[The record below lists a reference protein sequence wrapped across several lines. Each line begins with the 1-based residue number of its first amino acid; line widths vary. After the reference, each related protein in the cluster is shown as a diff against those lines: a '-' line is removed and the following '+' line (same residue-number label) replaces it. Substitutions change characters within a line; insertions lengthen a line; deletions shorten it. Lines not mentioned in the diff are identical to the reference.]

1 MYFLDTN
8 ILIYAFDKQDSR
20 KEKIAHELMRPDRD
34 WSISW
39 QVVQEFTSYALHKLK
54 PTLDSSV
61 LEAVLELVLLPR
73 CTVYPSSEI
82 FLKSLKIHQQTQ
94 YRIYDSLIVAS
105 ALASKAPILYSEDLQ
120 DGRKIE
126 NLTIQNPFN

>member
-8 ILIYAFDKQDSR
+8 ILIYAFDPRDPQKRD
-20 KEKIAHELMRPDRD
+20 IARGLIHPDRD
-34 WSISW
+34 WCISW
-39 QVVQEFTSYALHKLK
+39 QVVQEFLNHATHRAKPALEPHFLD
-54 PTLDSSV
+54 TL
-61 LEAVLELVLLPR
+61 LELCLLPKCR
-73 CTVYPSSEI
+73 VFPTSEI